1 MKAIEI
7 EGKKELKDIN
17 RGGQTEKEREKH
29 SMRQHGRKRK
39 KKKYAICQVFTF
51 YVTNTRSYQ
60 ISELL
65 VTQLLN
71 EQ

>member
-17 RGGQTEKEREKH
+17 RGGQREKEREKH

-39 KKKYAICQVFTF
+39 KKKHAICQVFTF

-71 EQ
+71 E